1 MKSLYANVGRPAIN
15 GKIQSDLTIDENWNN
30 KGSERGTP
38 SALLLAVG
46 GRGWPSL
53 IPLLGTNAVV
63 DGDVREV
70 ADRLEVTIAA
80 KGWRGD
86 CIARSSKMT
95 PSQFRQA
102 LETLAFTDGSR
113 MTVQLASSQIISG
126 RFQTILT
133 NGDMVW
139 FTEERGAEERQW
151 LIDVTQIAAVAE
163 PWRDTAVP
171 VGNDDPLVRQHGAA
185 EVRNADV

>member
-1 MKSLYANVGRPAIN
+1 M
-15 GKIQSDLTIDENWNN
+15 
-30 KGSERGTP
+30 
-38 SALLLAVG
+38 
-46 GRGWPSL
+46 
-53 IPLLGTNAVV
+53 
-63 DGDVREV
+63 GDVLICSEPFSAVEGGGLREV

>member
-1 MKSLYANVGRPAIN
+1 
-15 GKIQSDLTIDENWNN
+15 
-30 KGSERGTP
+30 
-38 SALLLAVG
+38 
-46 GRGWPSL
+46 
-53 IPLLGTNAVV
+53 
-63 DGDVREV
+63 
-70 ADRLEVTIAA
+70 
-80 KGWRGD
+80 
-86 CIARSSKMT
+86 MT

-113 MTVQLASSQIISG
+113 MAVQLASGQTISG
-126 RFQTILT
+126 RFQTMLT

-171 VGNDDPLVRQHGAA
+171 VSNDGRVEMWRGGCRLNISVSAPFVWRCLSGSTLTPFPHPAHRTGH
-185 EVRNADV
+185 ADFPHPALGQDFTHLLLRATPSAVSELSELIGGPISMSFTT

>member
-1 MKSLYANVGRPAIN
+1 
-15 GKIQSDLTIDENWNN
+15 
-30 KGSERGTP
+30 
-38 SALLLAVG
+38 
-46 GRGWPSL
+46 
-53 IPLLGTNAVV
+53 
-63 DGDVREV
+63 
-70 ADRLEVTIAA
+70 
-80 KGWRGD
+80 
-86 CIARSSKMT
+86 MT

-113 MTVQLASSQIISG
+113 MAGQTISG
-126 RFQTILT
+126 RFQTMLT

-171 VGNDDPLVRQHGAA
+171 VSNDDPLVRQQGAA
-185 EVRNADV
+185 EVRNANT